1 MKLRDISEKKIN
13 AFIRN
18 KAKLFASK
26 YKDLKLDFSPQSLD
40 RLDQSRIRESL
51 AAADM
56 ETKAEIM
63 GGLMAYYGE
72 VLIKCVD
79 PKAIFKFATSEE
91 KKVTP
96 TKDLAI
102 DFFNKRIKSI
112 GVETAVLKYLRGEIT
127 LKDHFISEV
136 LLLSLDYEDIYHKKL
151 KIHQPL
157 MAAKPSKK

>member
-1 MKLRDISEKKIN
+1 MQLSDISDKEMN
-13 AFIRN
+13 VFIRK

-26 YKDLKLDFSPQSLD
+26 YKHINLDFSPQSLD

-51 AAADM
+51 TAADI

-79 PKAIFKFATSEE
+79 PKATFRFTTPKE
-91 KKVTP
+91 KKLTNN
-96 TKDLAI
+96 DLAI

-112 GVETAVLKYLRGEIT
+112 GVETAVLKWLRGEIT
-127 LKDHFISEV
+127 LKAHFTSEV
-136 LLLSLDYEDIYHKKL
+136 LVLSLDYENIHHKKL
-151 KIHQPL
+151 KIHKPL
-157 MAAKPSKK
+157 MAAKSRKK